1 VASGATAAPELS
13 NSQLIGRM
21 LKLAWKFKGGAIKV
35 VLLQMVLLAMALSGL
50 GLLGLGID
58 VLKYDVVPDS
68 DPPNWPGGLAPP
80 AEWTTFAKVLAVA
93 GAIFGIAAVRFTLDR
108 WSTILKSQ
116 LVHYVVADLRNMVY
130 EKLQR
135 LSFHFFDDNESGS
148 IINRVT
154 GDVQAVRG
162 FIELALIEVIM
173 LFISLAFFLTYMLA
187 IHPTLTLVSLA
198 TTPLMI
204 GGTYYFGRVV
214 RPAYRRNR
222 ELFDHTV
229 RVLSENVRGH
239 HVVKGFSLEDAENAK
254 FHASNAQFKDQQRW
268 IFWRV
273 SIFVPLIQILP
284 QINLIVLLLFGG
296 YLYMRGQIAFGSG
309 LVVFAALL
317 QQFSNQ
323 ISNIAQITNTV
334 QRSLVGAARVFEVID
349 APLEIE
355 NPAEPKPLDQAR
367 GDVKF
372 EQVDF
377 RYREDGDLVLED
389 ITFHA
394 GPGQTI
400 AILGATGA
408 GKTTLLSLIPRFY
421 DPIAGR
427 ILIDG
432 KDLRELDLDELRRSI
447 GIVFQES
454 FLFSV
459 SVAENIAFGHPDAT
473 RQQIEHAA
481 QIAQAHDFIMELDDG
496 YDTVLSES
504 GMNLSGG
511 QRQRLAIARAVLL
524 EPPIL
529 LLDDPTAA
537 IDPETEGE
545 ILEAMDR
552 AMQGRTTFVVAH
564 RLSTMRRADL
574 VLVLDNG
581 RIVQTGTH
589 DSLMREHGH
598 YQHAAKLQLADHESR
613 RLLGMDESGTEVFK

>member
-1 VASGATAAPELS
+1 
-13 NSQLIGRM
+13 M
-21 LKLAWKFKGGAIKV
+21 LRLAWNFKGGAIKV
-35 VLLQMVLLAMALSGL
+35 VLLQLVLLAMALSGL

-58 VLKYDVVPDS
+58 VLKYDVIPDS
-68 DPPNWPGGLAPP
+68 DLPKWPWGLAPP
-80 AEWTTFAKVLAVA
+80 EGWSTLAKVLTVA
-93 GAIFGIAAVRFTLDR
+93 GVIFGIAAFRFTLDR
-108 WSTILKSQ
+108 WSTILQSE
-116 LVHYVVADLRNMVY
+116 LVNYVVADLRAMVY
-130 EKLQR
+130 DKLQR
-135 LSFHFFDDNESGS
+135 LSFHFFDANESGS

-162 FIELALIEVIM
+162 FIELVLIQVIM
-173 LFISLAFFLTYMLA
+173 LVISLAFFLTYMFS
-187 IHPTLTLVSLA
+187 IHPKLTLVSLA

-239 HVVKGFSLEDAENAK
+239 HVVKGFSLEAQEVGK
-254 FHASNAQFKDQQRW
+254 FHASNADFKDQQRW

-273 SIFVPLIQILP
+273 SVFVPLIQLLP
-284 QINLIVLLLFGG
+284 QINLIVLLLYGG
-296 YLYMRGQIAFGSG
+296 FLFTRGQIAFGSG

-349 APLEIE
+349 APLQIE
-355 NPAEPKPLDQAR
+355 NAADALPLENAS

-372 EQVDF
+372 EQVTF
-377 RYREDGDLVLED
+377 RYRADADPVLED
-389 ITFHA
+389 VTFHA
-394 GPGQTI
+394 RPGQTI

-421 DPIAGR
+421 DPSAGR

-432 KDLRELDLDELRRSI
+432 KDVRQIELDELRRSI

-459 SVAENIAFGHPDAT
+459 SVAENIAFGHPGAT
-473 RQQIEHAA
+473 REQIERAA
-481 QIAQAHDFIMELDDG
+481 RIAQAHDFIMDLENG
-496 YDTVLSES
+496 YETVLSES
-504 GMNLSGG
+504 GANLSGG

-545 ILEAMDR
+545 ILEAMDH

-589 DSLMREHGH
+589 ESLMREHGH
-598 YQHAAKLQLADHESR
+598 YQHAAKLQIADSESR